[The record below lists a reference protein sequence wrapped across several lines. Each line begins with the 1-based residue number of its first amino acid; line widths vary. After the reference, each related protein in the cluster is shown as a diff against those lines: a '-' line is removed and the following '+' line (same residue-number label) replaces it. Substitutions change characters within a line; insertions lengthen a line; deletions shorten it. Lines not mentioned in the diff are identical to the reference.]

1 MKLEFWGATET
12 VTGSMHLVEANGQRI
27 LLDCGM
33 FQGKRQEARE
43 RNERFPFDVKT
54 IDAVVLS
61 HAHIDHSGNLPTLAK
76 AGFGGSIFS
85 TSATRDLCSAM
96 LRDSAAIQES
106 DARFVNKL
114 NAQKGL
120 PPVEPLYTVEDAL
133 DTLRMF
139 HTIEYGHPAD
149 VLPGVRLTF
158 RDAGHILGS
167 ASAALEVRED
177 SRTTW
182 LTFTGDVGRK
192 GAAILRDPQVIER
205 ADVLLTESTYGGRRH
220 GPMSQAREKLAQIVG
235 ETIKRGGLL
244 IIPSFAV
251 GRAQDIVYHLHELF
265 ESNTLPAVPVY
276 VDSPLATNVTEVFRL
291 HPECYDEETHQ
302 HMLHDHHKEPFGFS
316 RLVYVRDAEDSKKLN
331 DMKEPAVIISASG
344 MCEGG
349 RVLHHLRHH
358 IDDPRTTVLFVG
370 YQAVNTLGRKLL
382 DGDKRV
388 RIFGEEHDV
397 NARIEAIDGYSA
409 HADEDE
415 LFDFIGAIPQRPQ
428 HVFVV
433 HGEPDATR
441 ALSDRLRGL
450 GIPEVTVPERGQIFD
465 IE

>member
-1 MKLEFWGATET
+1 MKLQFWGAAET
-12 VTGSMHLVEANGQRI
+12 VTGSMHLVETNGSRI
-27 LLDCGM
+27 LLDCGT

-43 RNERFPFDVKT
+43 RNEQFPFDVKT
-54 IDAVVLS
+54 IDAVILS
-61 HAHIDHSGNLPTLAK
+61 HAHIDHSGNLPTLVK
-76 AGFGGSIFS
+76 AGFRGPILS

-106 DARFVNKL
+106 DAHFVTKL

-120 PPVEPLYTVEDAL
+120 PPVEPLYTIEDAHE
-133 DTLRMF
+133 TLQLF
-139 HTIEYGHPAD
+139 HTVEYDHPSD
-149 VLPGVRLTF
+149 VLPGVRLTY

-167 ASAALEVRED
+167 ASVALEAKED
-177 SRTTW
+177 GRTTW
-182 LTFTGDVGRK
+182 LAFTGDVGRK

-205 ADVLLTESTYGGRRH
+205 ADVLLTESTYGGRHH
-220 GPMSQAREKLAQIVG
+220 GPMDDAREKLARCAG
-235 ETIKRGGLL
+235 ETIQRSGLL
-244 IIPSFAV
+244 IIPAFAV

-265 ESNTLPAVPVY
+265 EAKTLPAVPVY

-291 HPECYDEETHQ
+291 HPECYDEETRQ
-302 HMLHDHHKEPFGFS
+302 HMLHDQHKEPFGFS

-331 DMKEPAVIISASG
+331 DVKEPAIIISASG

-388 RIFGEEHDV
+388 RIFGEEHPV
-397 NARIEAIDGYSA
+397 SARIEAIDGYSA
-409 HADEDE
+409 HADEGE
-415 LFDFIGAIPQRPQ
+415 LLDFIGAIPQKPH

-441 ALSDRLRGL
+441 AMSDRLRGL

-465 IE
+465 IA